1 MSIGH
6 ALIDEA
12 LYEGFET
19 TVRRYVHTVERL
31 PAAWEITSAPSRRA
45 QREAADCAWPEL
57 RTCARH
63 VAN

>member
-1 MSIGH
+1 MAHAKNHDYHILPPSLWPFLAAPARVDVVSIGH

-31 PAAWEITSAPSRRA
+31 PAA
-45 QREAADCAWPEL
+45 
-57 RTCARH
+57 
-63 VAN
+63 